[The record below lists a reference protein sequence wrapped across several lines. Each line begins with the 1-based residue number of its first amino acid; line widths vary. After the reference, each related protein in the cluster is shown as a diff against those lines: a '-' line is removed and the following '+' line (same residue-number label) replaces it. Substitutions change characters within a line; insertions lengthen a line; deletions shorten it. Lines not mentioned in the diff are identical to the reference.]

1 MIAVNLKLKDIKED
15 GDRMKLNKAIL
26 KEMIRDALREEE
38 KFTTSAEKAS
48 SGDIRAGAM
57 GAAKEQSSGLTD
69 EERGL
74 IKQLVSILTAAA
86 KKTNLTSGV
95 PAQKINQL
103 ATILKKIAGAEQQQ
117 PEQGAPQ

>member
-1 MIAVNLKLKDIKED
+1 
-15 GDRMKLNKAIL
+15 MKLNKAIL

-38 KFTTSAEKAS
+38 QFTAGTEKATAAAV
-48 SGDIRAGAM
+48 RAGAM

-74 IKQLVSILTAAA
+74 IKQLVGILTAAA
-86 KKTNLTSGV
+86 KKTNLASGV

-103 ATILKKIAGAEQQQ
+103 AAILNKITGSEQQQ
-117 PEQGAPQ
+117 PEEGAPQ